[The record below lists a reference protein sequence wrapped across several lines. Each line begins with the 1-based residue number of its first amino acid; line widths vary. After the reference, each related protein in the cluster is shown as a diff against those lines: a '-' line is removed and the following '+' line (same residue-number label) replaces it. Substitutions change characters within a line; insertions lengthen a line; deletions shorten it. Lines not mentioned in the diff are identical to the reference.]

1 MAKFNYC
8 LILQHFVKIANYVN
22 YIFKNV
28 ATYGNLGFIYS
39 YLPKIIKNAQ
49 IIQTGKSCMIAY
61 DLQCTKGHSF
71 EGWFE
76 DRKAYLDQKKK
87 GLITCPVCN
96 VTSVDIVPSTFAIK
110 SGSSSSS
117 KDLALQKA
125 QLEKVGHEAIEFVEK
140 NFDDVGSDFAKEA
153 LKIHYGASEPR
164 NIRGVSTKE
173 EEKTLED
180 EGIDFIKIPMPVRQ
194 ETDS

>member
-1 MAKFNYC
+1 
-8 LILQHFVKIANYVN
+8 
-22 YIFKNV
+22 
-28 ATYGNLGFIYS
+28 
-39 YLPKIIKNAQ
+39 
-49 IIQTGKSCMIAY
+49 MIAY
-61 DLQCTKGHSF
+61 DLQCTQGHRF

-76 DRKAYLDQKKK
+76 DRKAYLDQQKK

-110 SGSSSSS
+110 SGSPSNAR
-117 KDLALQKA
+117 DLAAQRA
-125 QLEKVGHEAIEFVEK
+125 QLEKLGNEAIEFVK
-140 NFDDVGSDFAKEA
+140 NNFDDVGADFAKEA

-173 EEKTLED
+173 EEKTLEK
-180 EGIDFIKIPMPVRQ
+180 EGINFIKIPMPVSP